1 MPSFAD
7 RLREEIE
14 YIGISQRE
22 LAEKAGIKKRALDMY
37 LGYRESMPAVD
48 VAVKLAEVL
57 NVSVEYLVTGKT
69 PMHKRECA
77 KISKYKKIEDDLTF
91 LTPRV
96 LESVENMIHSLAER
110 EKLLQADNSKKNP
123 ENIPDGVF
131 V

>member
-37 LGYRESMPAVD
+37 LGYRASMPAVD
-48 VAVKLAEVL
+48 VAVKLAEAL

-69 PMHKRECA
+69 TLYRRECA
-77 KISKYKKIEDDLTF
+77 KISKYKKIEDDLTS
-91 LTPRV
+91 LTPQV
-96 LESVENMIHSLAER
+96 LKSVEDMIHSLAER
-110 EKLLQADNSKKNP
+110 EKMLQTVINKPAS
-123 ENIPDGVF
+123 ES
-131 V
+131 